1 MTPFGCATDSGVWV
15 VCCALRLTPE
25 RCVAPA
31 FPGVCSHGAVVQDPD
46 GWAVSGMDYWWLGQQ
61 SCGWVTLSIPWGVLP
76 QHTIGIAVGTV
87 GV

>member
-1 MTPFGCATDSGVWV
+1 MCHRQWGLGRVLC
-15 VCCALRLTPE
+15 
-25 RCVAPA
+25 PA
-31 FPGVCSHGAVVQDPD
+31 FDPRAMCGSSFPWCVQVQDPD
-46 GWAVSGMDYWWLGQQ
+46 GWAISEMDYWWLGQQ